1 MATFTI
7 TLPDDVES
15 GDGGHSENHN
25 TLRDAIAE
33 LRKVLNT
40 IEGKIPASPSVDN
53 LSGATATG
61 KAVMKSA
68 DAEAARDAIGAGTSN
83 IKVGTGAG
91 DAMAGNTSIPGYS
104 VMTEAEAET
113 GTATAG
119 RLITAKVLHDEIAR
133 QIAG

>member
-1 MATFTI
+1 MQKSRLKKFCTAAF
-7 TLPDDVES
+7 
-15 GDGGHSENHN
+15 
-25 TLRDAIAE
+25 
-33 LRKVLNT
+33 
-40 IEGKIPASPSVDN
+40 PA
-53 LSGATATG
+53 
-61 KAVMKSA
+61 
-68 DAEAARDAIGAGTSN
+68 SN

-104 VMTEAEAET
+104 VMTQAEAET